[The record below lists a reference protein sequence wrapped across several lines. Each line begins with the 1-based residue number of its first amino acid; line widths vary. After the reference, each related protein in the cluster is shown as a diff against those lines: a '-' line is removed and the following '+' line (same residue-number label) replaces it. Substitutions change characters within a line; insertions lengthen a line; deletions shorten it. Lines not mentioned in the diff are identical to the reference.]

1 MGLFD
6 IFRRKSK
13 QKKEEAPESAASE
26 NAESQAAASESA
38 ASQSTAA
45 ESEVGEGTAS
55 QSTVAESEVSESAA
69 NQSTAAESEASEG
82 TASQST
88 AVESEASEGTAGQST
103 AAESE
108 VSEDT
113 AGQGTAVESEAAS
126 AANDQKEAAAEIDDA
141 TAAAM
146 QESAAAAEEQA
157 AQSDAARQAEQAAIE
172 KAQSEAAKQSAAAAE
187 EQAAQ
192 SDAARQAEQAA
203 IEKAQSEAA
212 EQSAAAAEEQAAQVK
227 SAQSQA
233 ASEAIS
239 GEKTA
244 EQAASQSA
252 SVENTSSTA
261 ADERAT
267 TETVKKAAAAEETVE
282 EPTKAAE
289 PQSATD
295 HDSAAAVQ
303 AETEATVEQND
314 ENDDEAASESQA
326 EESTTEKYD
335 RGLKKSRTGFGAK
348 LNHFLANFRHVDE
361 DFFEDLEDLLIESD
375 VGYDMA
381 MKISDELREE
391 VKLQN
396 AKSKQDV
403 SNVIIEKM
411 VDLYEDAGKD
421 ENPDLNFA
429 KKGPTVIMFV
439 GVNGAGKTTTIGKM
453 AKRFKDEGK
462 RVLLAAGDTFRAG
475 AVEQLDVWAKRDGVD
490 IVMGPANGDPAAV
503 VFDGVKKAKEENYD
517 ILLVDTAGR
526 LQNKVN
532 LMNELAKMKR
542 IMAREIPDA
551 PHEVLLVLDAT
562 TGQNALNQA
571 KLFKE
576 STDVSGIVL
585 TKLDGTA
592 RGGIVLA
599 IRNELHLP
607 VKYVGLGE
615 KVTDLEKFDASDF
628 VYGLFKGLVVE
639 K

>member
-26 NAESQAAASESA
+26 NAESQAAASENT

-69 NQSTAAESEASEG
+69 NQSTAAESEVSESAAS
-82 TASQST
+82 
-88 AVESEASEGTAGQST
+88 QST

-108 VSEDT
+108 VSEGT
-113 AGQGTAVESEAAS
+113 AGQSTAIESEAAS

-146 QESAAAAEEQA
+146 QE
-157 AQSDAARQAEQAAIE
+157 
-172 KAQSEAAKQSAAAAE
+172 SAAAAE

-295 HDSAAAVQ
+295 QDSAAAVQ

-429 KKGPTVIMFV
+429 KEGPTVIMFV

>member
-26 NAESQAAASESA
+26 NAESQAAASENT

-55 QSTVAESEVSESAA
+55 QSTAVQSTVAESEV
-69 NQSTAAESEASEG
+69 
-82 TASQST
+82 
-88 AVESEASEGTAGQST
+88 SEGTAGQST
-103 AAESE
+103 AI
-108 VSEDT
+108 
-113 AGQGTAVESEAAS
+113 ESEAAS

-203 IEKAQSEAA
+203 
-212 EQSAAAAEEQAAQVK
+212 
-227 SAQSQA
+227 
-233 ASEAIS
+233 
-239 GEKTA
+239 
-244 EQAASQSA
+244 SQSA

-267 TETVKKAAAAEETVE
+267 TETVKKAVAAEETVE

-289 PQSATD
+289 PQSDAD

-429 KKGPTVIMFV
+429 KEGPTVIMFV

-615 KVTDLEKFDASDF
+615 KVTDLQKFDASDF

>member
-26 NAESQAAASESA
+26 NAESQAAASENT

-55 QSTVAESEVSESAA
+55 QSTAAESEVGEGTASQSTAAESEVGESAA
-69 NQSTAAESEASEG
+69 NQSTAAESEVSESAAS
-82 TASQST
+82 
-88 AVESEASEGTAGQST
+88 QST

-108 VSEDT
+108 VSEGT
-113 AGQGTAVESEAAS
+113 AGQSTAIESEAAS

-239 GEKTA
+239 GERSA
-244 EQAASQSA
+244 EQADSQSA
-252 SVENTSSTA
+252 GTEAASAGSDESAVTA
-261 ADERAT
+261 
-267 TETVKKAAAAEETVE
+267 TVKASVAAEETVE

-429 KKGPTVIMFV
+429 KEGPTVIMFV

>member
-26 NAESQAAASESA
+26 NAESQAAASENT

-55 QSTVAESEVSESAA
+55 QSTVAESEVSESVA
-69 NQSTAAESEASEG
+69 N
-82 TASQST
+82 
-88 AVESEASEGTAGQST
+88 QST

-108 VSEDT
+108 VSEGT
-113 AGQGTAVESEAAS
+113 AGQSTAIESEAAS

-212 EQSAAAAEEQAAQVK
+212 EQSAAAAEEQAA
-227 SAQSQA
+227 
-233 ASEAIS
+233 SEAIS

-267 TETVKKAAAAEETVE
+267 TGTVKKAAAAEETVE

-289 PQSATD
+289 PQSDAD

-429 KKGPTVIMFV
+429 KEGPTVIMFV

-615 KVTDLEKFDASDF
+615 KVTDLQKFDASDF

>member
-26 NAESQAAASESA
+26 NAESQAAASENT
-38 ASQSTAA
+38 ASQSTAT
-45 ESEVGEGTAS
+45 ESEAN
-55 QSTVAESEVSESAA
+55 ESAA
-69 NQSTAAESEASEG
+69 SQSTAAESEASEG

-126 AANDQKEAAAEIDDA
+126 AANDQKEAAAEIDEA

-172 KAQSEAAKQSAAAAE
+172 KAQSEAAKQSAA
-187 EQAAQ
+187 
-192 SDAARQAEQAA
+192 
-203 IEKAQSEAA
+203 AA

-289 PQSATD
+289 PQSDAD

-429 KKGPTVIMFV
+429 KEGPTVIMFV

-615 KVTDLEKFDASDF
+615 KVTDLQKFDASDF

>member
-26 NAESQAAASESA
+26 NAESQAAASENT

-69 NQSTAAESEASEG
+69 NQSTAAESEVSESAAS
-82 TASQST
+82 
-88 AVESEASEGTAGQST
+88 QST

-108 VSEDT
+108 VSEGT
-113 AGQGTAVESEAAS
+113 AGQSTAIESEAAS

-252 SVENTSSTA
+252 SVENTSSTV

-411 VDLYEDAGKD
+411 VDLYEDTGKD

-429 KKGPTVIMFV
+429 KEGPTVIMFV

>member
-26 NAESQAAASESA
+26 NAESQAAASENT

-55 QSTVAESEVSESAA
+55 QSTAAESEVSESA
-69 NQSTAAESEASEG
+69 
-82 TASQST
+82 
-88 AVESEASEGTAGQST
+88 AGQST

-108 VSEDT
+108 VSE
-113 AGQGTAVESEAAS
+113 GTASQSTVAESEAAS

-187 EQAAQ
+187 EH
-192 SDAARQAEQAA
+192 
-203 IEKAQSEAA
+203 
-212 EQSAAAAEEQAAQVK
+212 AAQVK

-239 GEKTA
+239 DKKTA
-244 EQAASQSA
+244 EQVASQSA
-252 SVENTSSTA
+252 SVANTSSTA
-261 ADERAT
+261 ADERAAT
-267 TETVKKAAAAEETVE
+267 ATVGKAAAAEEIVE
-282 EPTKAAE
+282 EPTKATE
-289 PQSATD
+289 PQSDAD

-303 AETEATVEQND
+303 AETEATVEQ
-314 ENDDEAASESQA
+314 NDDEAASESQA

-429 KKGPTVIMFV
+429 KEGPTVIMFV

-615 KVTDLEKFDASDF
+615 KVTDLQKFDASDF

>member
-26 NAESQAAASESA
+26 NAESQAAASENT

-55 QSTVAESEVSESAA
+55 QSTVAESEVSE
-69 NQSTAAESEASEG
+69 
-82 TASQST
+82 
-88 AVESEASEGTAGQST
+88 
-103 AAESE
+103 
-108 VSEDT
+108 
-113 AGQGTAVESEAAS
+113 S

-187 EQAAQ
+187 KQAAQ

-244 EQAASQSA
+244 EQAASQST

-421 ENPDLNFA
+421 EKPDLNFA
-429 KKGPTVIMFV
+429 KEGPTVIMFV

-615 KVTDLEKFDASDF
+615 KVTDLQKFDASDF

-639 K
+639 R

>member
-26 NAESQAAASESA
+26 NAESQAAASENT

-69 NQSTAAESEASEG
+69 NQSTAAESE
-82 TASQST
+82 
-88 AVESEASEGTAGQST
+88 
-103 AAESE
+103 
-108 VSEDT
+108 VSE
-113 AGQGTAVESEAAS
+113 S

-233 ASEAIS
+233 ASEAAS
-239 GEKTA
+239 AGSDESAVTA
-244 EQAASQSA
+244 TVKA
-252 SVENTSSTA
+252 SV
-261 ADERAT
+261 
-267 TETVKKAAAAEETVE
+267 AAEETVE

-303 AETEATVEQND
+303 AETEATVEQ
-314 ENDDEAASESQA
+314 NDDEAASESQA

-615 KVTDLEKFDASDF
+615 KVTDLQKFDASDF

>member
-13 QKKEEAPESAASE
+13 RKKEEAPESAASE
-26 NAESQAAASESA
+26 NAESQAAASENT

-55 QSTVAESEVSESAA
+55 QSTAVQSTVAESEV
-69 NQSTAAESEASEG
+69 
-82 TASQST
+82 
-88 AVESEASEGTAGQST
+88 SEGTAGQST
-103 AAESE
+103 AI
-108 VSEDT
+108 
-113 AGQGTAVESEAAS
+113 ESEAAS

-212 EQSAAAAEEQAAQVK
+212 EQSAAVAEE
-227 SAQSQA
+227 QA

-267 TETVKKAAAAEETVE
+267 TETVKKAVAAEETVE

-289 PQSATD
+289 PQSDAD

-429 KKGPTVIMFV
+429 KEGPTVIMFV

-615 KVTDLEKFDASDF
+615 KVTDLQKFDASDF

>member
-26 NAESQAAASESA
+26 NAESQAAASENA
-38 ASQSTAA
+38 A
-45 ESEVGEGTAS
+45 
-55 QSTVAESEVSESAA
+55 AESEVSESAA
-69 NQSTAAESEASEG
+69 NQSTAAESEVSES
-82 TASQST
+82 A
-88 AVESEASEGTAGQST
+88 AGQST

-108 VSEDT
+108 VSE
-113 AGQGTAVESEAAS
+113 GTASQSAAAEFEVSEGTASQSTVAESEAAS

-172 KAQSEAAKQSAAAAE
+172 KSQSEAAKQSAAAAE
-187 EQAAQ
+187 EH
-192 SDAARQAEQAA
+192 
-203 IEKAQSEAA
+203 
-212 EQSAAAAEEQAAQVK
+212 AAQVK

-239 GEKTA
+239 DERSV
-244 EQAASQSA
+244 EQADSQSA
-252 SVENTSSTA
+252 GTEAASAGSDESAVTA
-261 ADERAT
+261 
-267 TETVKKAAAAEETVE
+267 TVKASVAAEETVE

-289 PQSATD
+289 PQSDAD

-429 KKGPTVIMFV
+429 KEGPTVIMFV

-615 KVTDLEKFDASDF
+615 KVTDLQKFDASDF

>member
-45 ESEVGEGTAS
+45 ESEVSESAASQSTAAESEANESAAS

-69 NQSTAAESEASEG
+69 GQSTVAESE
-82 TASQST
+82 
-88 AVESEASEGTAGQST
+88 VSEGTAGQST
-103 AAESE
+103 AI
-108 VSEDT
+108 
-113 AGQGTAVESEAAS
+113 ESEAAS

-146 QESAAAAEEQA
+146 QESATAAEEQAAQSDAARQAEQAAIEKAQSEAAKQSATAAEEQA

-192 SDAARQAEQAA
+192 
-203 IEKAQSEAA
+203 
-212 EQSAAAAEEQAAQVK
+212 VK

-239 GEKTA
+239 DEKTA
-244 EQAASQSA
+244 EQVATQST

-261 ADERAT
+261 ADERAA
-267 TETVKKAAAAEETVE
+267 TETVKKAVAAEETVE
-282 EPTKAAE
+282 ESAKTSE
-289 PQSATD
+289 PQSAAD
-295 HDSAAAVQ
+295 HDSATAVL
-303 AETEATVEQND
+303 AETDATVESNN
-314 ENDDEAASESQA
+314 ENNEAAVSTSQD

-429 KKGPTVIMFV
+429 KEGPTVIMFV

-615 KVTDLEKFDASDF
+615 KVTDLQKFDASDF

>member
-38 ASQSTAA
+38 AGQSTAAESEVSEGTASQSTAA
-45 ESEVGEGTAS
+45 ESEVSESAAG

-69 NQSTAAESEASEG
+69 SQGTAAESE
-82 TASQST
+82 
-88 AVESEASEGTAGQST
+88 VSEGTAGQST
-103 AAESE
+103 AI
-108 VSEDT
+108 
-113 AGQGTAVESEAAS
+113 ESEAAS
-126 AANDQKEAAAEIDDA
+126 AVNDQKEAAAEIDDA

-146 QESAAAAEEQA
+146 QESAAAAEKQA

-172 KAQSEAAKQSAAAAE
+172 KSQSEAAKQSAAAAE
-187 EQAAQ
+187 EH
-192 SDAARQAEQAA
+192 
-203 IEKAQSEAA
+203 
-212 EQSAAAAEEQAAQVK
+212 AAQVK

-233 ASEAIS
+233 TSEAIS
-239 GEKTA
+239 DEKTA

-261 ADERAT
+261 DNERST

-282 EPTKAAE
+282 ESAKTSE

-429 KKGPTVIMFV
+429 KEGPTVIMFV

-615 KVTDLEKFDASDF
+615 KVTDLQKFDASDF

>member
-26 NAESQAAASESA
+26 NAESQAAASESTASQSTATESEANESA

-45 ESEVGEGTAS
+45 ESEV
-55 QSTVAESEVSESAA
+55 SESAA
-69 NQSTAAESEASEG
+69 S
-82 TASQST
+82 
-88 AVESEASEGTAGQST
+88 QST

-108 VSEDT
+108 VSESAASQSTAAESEVSEGT
-113 AGQGTAVESEAAS
+113 AGQSTAIESEAAS

-289 PQSATD
+289 PQSDAD

-429 KKGPTVIMFV
+429 KEGPTVIMFV

-615 KVTDLEKFDASDF
+615 KVTDLQKFDASDF

>member
-26 NAESQAAASESA
+26 NAESEVSEGT

-45 ESEVGEGTAS
+45 ESEVSESAAG

-69 NQSTAAESEASEG
+69 NQSTAAESEVSESAAS
-82 TASQST
+82 
-88 AVESEASEGTAGQST
+88 QST

-108 VSEDT
+108 VSEGT
-113 AGQGTAVESEAAS
+113 AGQSTAIESEAAS

-146 QESAAAAEEQA
+146 QESAVAAEEQA

-252 SVENTSSTA
+252 SVENTSSTV

-429 KKGPTVIMFV
+429 KEGPTVIMFV

-615 KVTDLEKFDASDF
+615 KVTDLQKFDASDF

>member
-26 NAESQAAASESA
+26 NAESQAAASENA
-38 ASQSTAA
+38 A
-45 ESEVGEGTAS
+45 
-55 QSTVAESEVSESAA
+55 AESEVSESA
-69 NQSTAAESEASEG
+69 
-82 TASQST
+82 
-88 AVESEASEGTAGQST
+88 AGQST

-108 VSEDT
+108 VSE
-113 AGQGTAVESEAAS
+113 GTASQSTVAESEAAS

-157 AQSDAARQAEQAAIE
+157 AQSDAARQAELAAIE
-172 KAQSEAAKQSAAAAE
+172 KAQSEAAKQSAVAAE

-203 IEKAQSEAA
+203 IEKSQSEAA
-212 EQSAAAAEEQAAQVK
+212 KQSAAAAEEHAAQVK

-239 GEKTA
+239 DERSV
-244 EQAASQSA
+244 EQADSQSA
-252 SVENTSSTA
+252 GTEAASAGSDESAVTA
-261 ADERAT
+261 
-267 TETVKKAAAAEETVE
+267 TVKASVAAEE
-282 EPTKAAE
+282 
-289 PQSATD
+289 
-295 HDSAAAVQ
+295 
-303 AETEATVEQND
+303 TVEQND

-429 KKGPTVIMFV
+429 KEGPTVIMFV

-615 KVTDLEKFDASDF
+615 KVTDLQKFDASDF

>member
-13 QKKEEAPESAASE
+13 QKKEEAPESV
-26 NAESQAAASESA
+26 ASESA

-45 ESEVGEGTAS
+45 ESEV
-55 QSTVAESEVSESAA
+55 SESA
-69 NQSTAAESEASEG
+69 
-82 TASQST
+82 
-88 AVESEASEGTAGQST
+88 AGQST

-108 VSEDT
+108 VSES
-113 AGQGTAVESEAAS
+113 AASQGTAVESEVSESAASQGTAVESEVSEGTAGQGSAVESESAS
-126 AANDQKEAAAEIDDA
+126 AASDQKEAAAEIDEA

-212 EQSAAAAEEQAAQVK
+212 KQSAAAAEEQAAQVK

-239 GEKTA
+239 DEKTA
-244 EQAASQSA
+244 ERAASQSA

-261 ADERAT
+261 ADEHAAT
-267 TETVKKAAAAEETVE
+267 ATVKEAVAAEETVE
-282 EPTKAAE
+282 ESAKTAE
-289 PQSATD
+289 PQSD

-303 AETEATVEQND
+303 AETDATAEPNSENNEEAV
-314 ENDDEAASESQA
+314 SSSQV

-429 KKGPTVIMFV
+429 KEGPTVIMFV

-639 K
+639 R

>member
-26 NAESQAAASESA
+26 NAESQAAASENT

-69 NQSTAAESEASEG
+69 NQSTAAESEVSESAAS
-82 TASQST
+82 
-88 AVESEASEGTAGQST
+88 QST

-108 VSEDT
+108 VSEGT
-113 AGQGTAVESEAAS
+113 AGQSTAIESEAAS

-203 IEKAQSEAA
+203 IEKSQSEAA
-212 EQSAAAAEEQAAQVK
+212 KQSAAVAEEQAAQVK

-252 SVENTSSTA
+252 SVENTSSTV

-429 KKGPTVIMFV
+429 KEGPTVIMFV